1 MMDALQQERTVRFK
15 TILVHASDERRTMIR
30 IELAALIAARS
41 GGELSVLYTPV
52 SPAGLLGLHAQMA
65 GVPEHGG
72 DDLKMHADLE
82 LAKRVAAAAGV
93 ACEWIAI
100 RDDLV
105 AALLARGRC
114 ADLIVLGQQDP
125 RAEGHA
131 DAPDL
136 PAEVVLGAGR
146 PALIVPFAGT
156 VSTFGEHVVIAW
168 NGTRESARAVADA
181 LPILVNA
188 KSVLVL
194 SGAENK
200 PAKTRIVAS
209 ATGVI
214 RLLERHGVKA
224 ELHDLGRHRFDV
236 GAKILAF
243 CAERNADLLVM
254 GAYGHSRARELVL
267 GGVTQSMMEAMT
279 LPVLMSH

>member
-1 MMDALQQERTVRFK
+1 MRFK

-30 IELAALIAARS
+30 VELAALIAAKS

-52 SPAGLLGLHAQMA
+52 SAALGLHAQMA
-65 GVPEHGG
+65 GVSEHGA
-72 DDLKMHADLE
+72 DDPKMHADLE
-82 LAKRVAAAAGV
+82 LARRVAAAAGV
-93 ACEWIAI
+93 PCEWIAI
-100 RDDLV
+100 RDEPV

-114 ADLIVLGQQDP
+114 ADLIVLGQRDP
-125 RAEGHA
+125 RAEGYT

-146 PALIVPFAGT
+146 PVLIVPFAGT
-156 VSTFGEHVVIAW
+156 FSAFGEHVVIAW

-181 LPILVNA
+181 LPILAHA
-188 KSVLVL
+188 KSVLIL

-200 PAKTRIVAS
+200 TAKTRIVAA

-214 RLLERHGVKA
+214 RFLERHGVKA

-267 GGVTQSMMEAMT
+267 GGVTQSLMEAMT
-279 LPVLMSH
+279 VPVLMSH